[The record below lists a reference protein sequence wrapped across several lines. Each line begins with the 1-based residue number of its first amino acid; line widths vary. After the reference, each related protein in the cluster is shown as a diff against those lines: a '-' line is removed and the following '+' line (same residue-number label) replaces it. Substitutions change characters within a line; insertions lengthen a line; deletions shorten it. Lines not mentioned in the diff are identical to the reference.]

1 MRIHPPFSDA
11 HASVTF
17 CEDPLFRFSGQ
28 PLPKTAASRMS
39 ISPRCFP
46 DSAGFAGQLSKIDC
60 RRRSAGNACEVSE
73 VWQQTDSD
81 IRTAFTLHPSTTALS
96 ESSVE
101 ETNLRTITTLL
112 MSSQLP
118 QFEAHHTR
126 LRGGCALAPASNTL
140 PKLRH
145 LLPVCPPH
153 QSSDNP
159 TTTATSDRILN
170 VHSAWHHRAAT
181 TDGAFN
187 AQ

>member
-1 MRIHPPFSDA
+1 
-11 HASVTF
+11 
-17 CEDPLFRFSGQ
+17 
-28 PLPKTAASRMS
+28 MS

-46 DSAGFAGQLSKIDC
+46 DSASFAGQPSKIDC
-60 RRRSAGNACEVSE
+60 RRGSAGNACEVSE

-81 IRTAFTLHPSTTALS
+81 TRTAFALHPSTAALS
-96 ESSVE
+96 DSSVE
-101 ETNLRTITTLL
+101 DTNLRTIPTLL

-118 QFEAHHTR
+118 QFEAHHIR
-126 LRGGCALAPASNTL
+126 LRDGCAPAPASNTL

-145 LLPVCPPH
+145 LIPVGPPH
-153 QSSDNP
+153 QFSDHP

-170 VHSAWHHRAAT
+170 VHSSRHHRAAT

>member
-1 MRIHPPFSDA
+1 
-11 HASVTF
+11 
-17 CEDPLFRFSGQ
+17 
-28 PLPKTAASRMS
+28 MS

-46 DSAGFAGQLSKIDC
+46 DSTGFAGQPSKIDC
-60 RRRSAGNACEVSE
+60 RRGSAGNACEVSE

-81 IRTAFTLHPSTTALS
+81 IRTAFAVRPSSAALS
-96 ESSVE
+96 GSSVE
-101 ETNLRTITTLL
+101 DTNFRTITTFL

-126 LRGGCALAPASNTL
+126 LRYGCALAPASNTL

-145 LLPVCPPH
+145 LLPMGPPH
-153 QSSDNP
+153 QFSDNP

-170 VHSAWHHRAAT
+170 VHSSRHHRAASM
-181 TDGAFN
+181 DGAFN